1 MSLITNRVLFLNKN
15 VFALCRDFVVWT
27 ANSQDGT
34 TPKAPVSTFVA
45 CSIVV
50 TVFELITINYK
61 LSSIFKQKCFCALS
75 RICGLKLQMSKYLG
89 KVCEHHKLSSETL
102 LSSRPLKPL
111 KIFKNGLITEL
122 VHLRSI
128 HCLPWRS
135 IIDKVIQLYGKK
147 WPPTELTMVKTLSTA
162 YKKIQNPHPE
172 MECKCYQTVWEH
184 HVFNP
189 WFSSQL

>member
-1 MSLITNRVLFLNKN
+1 MITINYKPSSIFINKN
-15 VFALCRDFVVWT
+15 IFALCRDSAVWT

-75 RICGLKLQMSKYLG
+75 WICGLKLQMSKYLG

-111 KIFKNGLITEL
+111 KIVKKWTNYWACSSKIYSLTTMEINYWQGNPVAWEKVAVWWTHRFNYGKNTLNGL
-122 VHLRSI
+122 
-128 HCLPWRS
+128 
-135 IIDKVIQLYGKK
+135 
-147 WPPTELTMVKTLSTA
+147 
-162 YKKIQNPHPE
+162 
-172 MECKCYQTVWEH
+172 
-184 HVFNP
+184 
-189 WFSSQL
+189 

>member
-1 MSLITNRVLFLNKN
+1 MKSEKIVFLVCRLLRDYLNKWCVSLITNRVLLLNKN
-15 VFALCRDFVVWT
+15 VFALCRDSVVWT

-34 TPKAPVSTFVA
+34 TPKAPVSTCVA

-61 LSSIFKQKCFCALS
+61 LSSIFKQKYFCALS
-75 RICGLKLQMSKYLG
+75 WICGLKLQMSKYLG

-111 KIFKNGLITEL
+111 KIIKNGLIIEL

-128 HCLPWRS
+128 HCLRWRS
-135 IIDKVIQLYGKK
+135 IIDKVIQLHGKK
-147 WPPTELTMVKTLSTA
+147 WPCGGPTELTMVKTL
-162 YKKIQNPHPE
+162 NG
-172 MECKCYQTVWEH
+172 
-184 HVFNP
+184 
-189 WFSSQL
+189 L